1 LQRTQREERLV
12 VMVDAHAAPLRR
24 YLLRRGAGDD
34 AEDLAAEALLIAWR
48 RLDEVPRGAE
58 LPWLYRTAWNLLAN
72 HRRRLRAVPDPDVD
86 VAVGDFADGLID
98 DLALRAAWRGLS
110 ERDREVLRLVAW
122 EGLDGPALAAA
133 LGIGTGGAGAALSR
147 ARARLAAAWAEEG
160 RESPAAPG
168 TETGRRATPTEADD
182 GRA

>member
-1 LQRTQREERLV
+1 MERTQREQRINRV
-12 VMVDAHAAPLRR
+12 VEEHAASLRR
-24 YLLRRGAGDD
+24 YLLRRGAGAE

-48 RLDEVPRGAE
+48 RLDDIPPEAE

-72 HRRRLRAVPDPDVD
+72 HRRRLRPVPDPDADRVVD
-86 VAVGDFADGLID
+86 DFADGLID
-98 DLALRAAWRGLS
+98 DLALRSAWRGLS

-122 EGLDGPALAAA
+122 EGLDGPALAEA

-147 ARARLAAAWAEEG
+147 ARARLAAGWAAAG
-160 RESPAAPG
+160 AASPRAPA
-168 TETGRRATPTEADD
+168 TQTGASTQPEEADD